1 MTDRL
6 NKINELIKQE
16 VGKIIIRELDIP
28 RNVLVTITRT
38 KTEPNLRKSTIFITT
53 FPERLGK
60 DVILELE
67 LGIYDI
73 QKALNRKLNMKP
85 VPKIEFKIDKQ
96 SQTEQKI
103 FKLLGK
109 NRKD

>member
-6 NKINELIKQE
+6 IKINELLKQE
-16 VGKIIIRELDIP
+16 VSKIILKELDIP
-28 RNVLVTITRT
+28 RNVLVTITKS
-38 KTEPNLRKSTIFITT
+38 KTEPNLRRSVIYITT
-53 FPERLGK
+53 FPEKSGQ

-67 LGIYDI
+67 LNIYDI
-73 QKALNRKLNMKP
+73 QKILNRKLNMKP

-96 SQTEQKI
+96 SQVEQKI

-109 NRKD
+109 NKKD